1 MSILEIG
8 GLMLVLVVVVSAAR
22 GKIRI
27 NRREVEDLE
36 ARLQPQPGVEA
47 ALRARG
53 AAEREEWDDGEAE
66 FEAFVSGLDLPDGSE
81 VEFVVDEV
89 VLGRVALERGRAR
102 LEFDSR
108 SGDDVPPILAHQC
121 IEVRHG
127 ATVLMAGQFR
137 HD

>member
-1 MSILEIG
+1 MSVFSLLAIG
-8 GLMLVLVVVVSAAR
+8 LVVVVLISAAG
-22 GKIRI
+22 GKVRI

-36 ARLQPQPGVEA
+36 AKLRPQPGVEA
-47 ALRARG
+47 ASRARG

-66 FEAFVSGLDLPDGSE
+66 FEAFVSGLGLPDGSD
-81 VEFVVDEV
+81 VEFVVEGI

-108 SGDDVPPILAHQC
+108 SGEDVPPIAADQR
-121 IEVRHG
+121 IEVHHG
-127 ATVLMAGQFR
+127 GTVLMVGQFR